1 MNIIEIIKKRRS
13 AAHFSSRPI
22 EKDKIERIIKAVD
35 FSPNGSDKIPLKVIV
50 VSRPN
55 EKRQIRQA
63 AEQVEKAYLQGAS
76 VFDDSTD
83 ANASGNDDSWK
94 KPFLDEAPYLLVIC
108 SLAGQPYNAASTW
121 LALGKVMM
129 AATEEGLGSLCYTP
143 SMPTFLRKVVNIA
156 SKYMPIAII
165 PVGYSA
171 DELFPSLKPEEE
183 KIFRNLFAG
192 RFNWQK
198 K

>member
-1 MNIIEIIKKRRS
+1 MNIIEIIKKRS
-13 AAHFSSRPI
+13 SVSHFSNRPV
-22 EKDKIERIIKAVD
+22 EKEKIDRIVKAVE
-35 FSPNGSDKIPLKVIV
+35 FSPVGSDKIPLKVIA
-50 VSRPN
+50 VSKPLQ
-55 EKRQIRQA
+55 KQQIRQA
-63 AEQVEKAYLQGAS
+63 AEQVEKAYLRGAS
-76 VFDDSTD
+76 VFDDS
-83 ANASGNDDSWK
+83 NDHNSNDNGEWK

-156 SKYMPIAII
+156 ARYMPIAII
-165 PVGYSA
+165 PIGYSA

-183 KIFRNLFAG
+183 RIFRNLFSG
-192 RFNWQK
+192 RFKWQK
-198 K
+198 T

>member
-13 AAHFSSRPI
+13 GAHFSSRPI

-76 VFDDSTD
+76 VFDDST
-83 ANASGNDDSWK
+83 AENTSGNDDSWK